1 VLRVSA
7 PLPMEDWKTRITQ
20 IRPVEKQTSDP
31 EQACLVLI
39 YPAGAEL
46 GKRYELAGQ
55 KEITIGRG
63 ADCDIQVD
71 RDSVSRR
78 HAKVTRAGAGW
89 QVADLGSTNGSYV
102 NDAQITQ
109 YGLRDGD
116 LLKIGN
122 AIFKFLVGGNIETA
136 YHEEIYRMTIID
148 GLTQAFNKRY
158 FVENLEKE
166 IPRCTR
172 HQRPLSLVMFD
183 IDHFKKINDEH
194 GHLTGDYVLKE
205 LARRVRTRV
214 RKEEVFARY
223 GGEEFAL
230 IAPGCTEADAV
241 ALVDRLRGA
250 VTEGQTCSAGVAFW
264 DRGETAAEL
273 LARADAALYE
283 AKVGGRDRTK
293 LATRPGTAPAPTE
306 S

>member
-1 VLRVSA
+1 MSD
-7 PLPMEDWKTRITQ
+7 DWKTRVTQ
-20 IRPVEKQTSDP
+20 IRPVEKQAVDP

-39 YPAGAEL
+39 YPPGAEL
-46 GKRYELAGQ
+46 GKRYELRSVGD
-55 KEITIGRG
+55 IIIGRG
-63 ADCDIQVD
+63 ADCDIQID
-71 RDSVSRR
+71 RDSVSRK
-78 HAKVTRAGAGW
+78 HARVQRAGNGW
-89 QVADLGSTNGSYV
+89 QVIDLGSTNGSYV
-102 NDAQITQ
+102 NDGQITQ
-109 YGLRDGD
+109 TSLRDGD

-122 AIFKFLVGGNIETA
+122 AIFKFLVGGNIENS

-148 GLTQAFNKRY
+148 GLTQAYNKRY

-214 RKEEVFARY
+214 RKEEVFTRY

-230 IAPGCTEADAV
+230 TLPETSKEQSMKVSEDIRR
-241 ALVDRLRGA
+241 LVSAEPFDFEGDRIP
-250 VTEGQTCSAGVAFW
+250 VTIS
-264 DRGETAAEL
+264 L
-273 LARADAALYE
+273 
-283 AKVGGRDRTK
+283 
-293 LATRPGTAPAPTE
+293 
-306 S
+306 

>member
-1 VLRVSA
+1 MDEETRV
-7 PLPMEDWKTRITQ
+7 TQ
-20 IRPVEKQTSDP
+20 IRPVEKAAANP

-39 YPAGAEL
+39 YPPGSEL
-46 GKRYELAGQ
+46 GKRYELAGRD
-55 KEITIGRG
+55 EVVIGRG
-63 ADCDIQVD
+63 ADSGIQVD
-71 RDSVSRR
+71 RDSVSRK
-78 HAKVTRAGAGW
+78 HAKVVRAGSGW
-89 QVADLGSTNGSYV
+89 QVVDLGSTNGSYV

-109 YGLRDGD
+109 CSLRDGD

-230 IAPGCTEADAV
+230 TLPETSREQAMKVSEDLRRLVSAESFDFEGDKIPVTISLGVGTIVNEVAGEVFIKMADDNLYKAK
-241 ALVDRLRGA
+241 R
-250 VTEGQTCSAGVAFW
+250 AGRNRV
-264 DRGETAAEL
+264 
-273 LARADAALYE
+273 
-283 AKVGGRDRTK
+283 VG
-293 LATRPGTAPAPTE
+293 
-306 S
+306 